1 MFNRLITTECQLL
14 RLMGIGTHHDRN
26 MVVGHLFQ
34 KIVGGIVV
42 GAAAFVDAAGVDFD
56 NQMLLSD
63 KFDAVVGQFRVPI
76 LLFGK
81 EAFLVVHLDFIEMG
95 DNIKLLSFNHF
106 KTLLPKSSNG
116 FSDITPKIFCQTI
129 IIDFPFGA
137 IDEPDMVTVG
147 LANQVHAADDIV
159 EVKGVFEIGERL
171 GHAGDEVAFKTAE
184 QLQIRILTLKGMDGS
199 SILGDSFLVD
209 AEIVL
214 EGDGRVGGEAELV
227 VVELGGALHKQFD
240 RLLAVAEGGVGM
252 VVIFHEKCAKN
263 RVIFSSN

>member
-1 MFNRLITTECQLL
+1 
-14 RLMGIGTHHDRN
+14 MGIGTHHNGN

-34 KIVGGIVV
+34 KIIGGIVV
-42 GAAAFVDAAGVDFD
+42 GTAAFVDAASVDFD
-56 NQMLLSD
+56 DQVLLAD

-106 KTLLPKSSNG
+106 KALLPESSDG
-116 FSDITPKIFCQTI
+116 FLDITSKIFCQAK

-137 IDEPDMVTVG
+137 IDEPDMVAVG
-147 LANQVHAADDIV
+147 LANQMHAADDIV

-171 GHAGDEVAFKTAE
+171 GHAGDEVAFETTE
-184 QLQIRILTLKGMDGS
+184 QLQIRILRLKGMNGS
-199 SILGDSFLVD
+199 SIVGDSLLAD

-214 EGDGRVGGEAELV
+214 EGDGRMGGEAELA
-227 VVELGGALHKQFD
+227 VVELGGALHKKVD